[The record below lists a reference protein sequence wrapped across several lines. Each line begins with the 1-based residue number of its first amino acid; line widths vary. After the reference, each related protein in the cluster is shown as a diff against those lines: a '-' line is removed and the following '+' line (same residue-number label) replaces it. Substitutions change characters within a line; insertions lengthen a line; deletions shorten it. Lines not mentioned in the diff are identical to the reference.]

1 MPVEQREQV
10 THVRWSQRA
19 TGGTPC
25 LDGRRQPS
33 LGGTSRMNRE
43 IHVRICGRLGVQ
55 FPGPTRRSQHA
66 AVPTAISKS
75 PASRCGCLRTR
86 SSATRRVKLHLYGYL
101 CGNGFAVFGRGG
113 KSPSVHCFHR
123 SRIKRG
129 TQRARDSKVM
139 RHALSVDDA
148 TQFNTAFMTRI
159 PLSFGILWLGRVSC
173 TRWRCTVG
181 RISVIA
187 TTPLRVAPHRL
198 TLSSVFARS

>member
-1 MPVEQREQV
+1 VNRSEAL
-10 THVRWSQRA
+10 RA
-19 TGGTPC
+19 LNYPHHMH
-25 LDGRRQPS
+25 
-33 LGGTSRMNRE
+33 LGCSSYHLTFVLAGKWQTQTLST
-43 IHVRICGRLGVQ
+43 ILAPYQ
-55 FPGPTRRSQHA
+55 LTLSGPLH
-66 AVPTAISKS
+66 SKS

-86 SSATRRVKLHLYGYL
+86 SSAARRVKLHLYRYL
-101 CGNGFAVFGRGG
+101 CGNEFAVFGRGG

-139 RHALSVDDA
+139 WHALSVDDA